1 MKRELRLLIVDDN
14 AATRYALR
22 RRMERH
28 DFIVSEAGTGTEG
41 LELIAAQ
48 LPDALILDVNL
59 PDMSGFDIVR
69 LLRADP
75 RTALLPV
82 VHVSAASIHTSDI
95 VTGLEAGADAYLVHP
110 VDPDVLLATLRTLLR
125 VRDTEHALRESE
137 ARFREIFVNI
147 SAPIAVMDAQL
158 KVHECNHAFAQL
170 IQQSTSTKGA
180 SQLRPDQPH
189 LAPQTL
195 EGSLLEGQED
205 VIQELR
211 AGLLAGER
219 WKGTLRMLVR
229 GEVRET
235 EWQISPY
242 RTPLLS
248 LVFIEDVTEHRR
260 REQSHLKQLDSVNTQ
275 LAHEVAERARTEA
288 QLLQVQKMDA
298 IGKLTGGIAHD
309 FNNLLTGIITGIEL
323 IKKRTEENRPDKILR
338 YAEAALASA
347 SSAAALTHRLLAFA
361 RQQPL
366 DARPID
372 INKHIR
378 SLEDLLRRTIGKRI
392 ALSLELTSQSAIAL
406 VDSSQLES
414 ALLNLVINAR
424 DALPAGGSIRVTTFA
439 AHSKGDSR
447 LADGPY
453 LALSVKDDGIGIEH
467 NVIDK
472 VFDPFFTTKPL
483 GEGTGL
489 GLSTI
494 YGFARQSG
502 GDVLIRSVAGHGTE
516 VTLMFPAGIDT
527 VPVDAPP
534 SPPPRLGAGQHILIV
549 EDTASVRMFVNELL
563 SDTGYRCTQAADV
576 HTALAILEND
586 PSIDLLLSDVGLPHM
601 NGRELADRARVWR
614 PRLPVLFMTGYAEN
628 AVNRQSFLGPEMDMI
643 IKPFKLGALLEKV
656 DAMLQAKSSEAIPT
670 APLRD

>member
-1 MKRELRLLIVDDN
+1 LLQVILMKRELRLLIVDDN

-28 DFIVSEAGTGTEG
+28 DFVVSEAGTGTEG
-41 LELIAAQ
+41 LELIAFQ
-48 LPDALILDVNL
+48 VPDALILDVNL

-69 LLRADP
+69 LLRSES

-82 VHVSAASIHTSDI
+82 VHVSAASIQTTDI

-125 VRDTEHALRESE
+125 VRDTEYALRESE

-158 KVHECNHAFAQL
+158 KVHECNHAFALL
-170 IQQSTSTKGA
+170 IQQSVAQQTMENS
-180 SQLRPDQPH
+180 
-189 LAPQTL
+189 LAD
-195 EGSLLEGQED
+195 GQEEI
-205 VIQELR
+205 VQELR

-248 LVFIEDVTEHRR
+248 LVFIEDVTEHRQ
-260 REQSHLKQLDSVNTQ
+260 REQSHLKQLDSVNTK

-323 IKKRTEENRPDKILR
+323 IKKRTQENRPEKIMR

-392 ALSLELTSQSAIAL
+392 ALTLDLTSQSAIAL
-406 VDSSQLES
+406 VDASQLES

-424 DALPAGGSIRVTTFA
+424 DALPEGGTIRVTTFA
-439 AHSKGDSR
+439 AHSKGDAR

-467 NVIDK
+467 SVIDK
-472 VFDPFFTTKPL
+472 VFDPFFTTKPI

-502 GDVLIRSVAGHGTE
+502 GDVVIRSVASHGTE
-516 VTLMFPAGIDT
+516 VTLMFPAGADS
-527 VPVDAPP
+527 VPVEPAP
-534 SPPPRLGAGQHILIV
+534 SAPPRLGAGQHILIV

-563 SDTGYRCTQAADV
+563 IDTCYRCTQAADV
-576 HTALAILEND
+576 ATALAILEND
-586 PSIDLLLSDVGLPHM
+586 TTIDLLLSDVGLPHM

-614 PRLPVLFMTGYAEN
+614 PSLPVLFMTGYAEN
-628 AVNRQSFLGPEMDMI
+628 AVNRQSFLGEGMDMI

-656 DAMLQAKSSEAIPT
+656 DNMLDAKPRQS
-670 APLRD
+670 